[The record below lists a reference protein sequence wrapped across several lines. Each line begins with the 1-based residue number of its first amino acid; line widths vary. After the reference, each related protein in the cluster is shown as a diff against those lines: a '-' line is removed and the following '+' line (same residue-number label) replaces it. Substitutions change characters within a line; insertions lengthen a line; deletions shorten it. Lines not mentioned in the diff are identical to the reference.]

1 MTEIELRNETDA
13 EFVDIS
19 SEKSR
24 TYWFPG
30 NETVVIPAPQFLN
43 VSRAGGH
50 RLLTSKGV
58 SFYVPKG
65 WIALSW
71 EAKDGAPHFVK

>member
-1 MTEIELRNETDA
+1 MAEIELRNETSA

-30 NETVVIPAPQFLN
+30 NEAVVVKAPQFLN

-50 RLLTSKGV
+50 RLLAANGV
-58 SFYVPKG
+58 SYYVPHG

-71 EAKDGAPHFVK
+71 EAKDGEPHFVK